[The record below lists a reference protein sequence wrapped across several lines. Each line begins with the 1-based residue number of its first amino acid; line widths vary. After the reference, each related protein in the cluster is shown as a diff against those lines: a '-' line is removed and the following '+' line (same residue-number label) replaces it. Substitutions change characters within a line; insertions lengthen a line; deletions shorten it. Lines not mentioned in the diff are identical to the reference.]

1 MMTASFD
8 NAIKT
13 EFDASIM
20 LFCLIALADGRL
32 KPEEISTIHEQVDL
46 LKLNGF
52 GDFQNY
58 GLSNWQAFI
67 ENLHLAAK
75 NFSVEYTME
84 QIPIVAEKIT
94 TKSLRSDVLSS
105 IFKISYADKEYHETE
120 KLIAQKLSQIWD
132 I

>member
-1 MMTASFD
+1 MTVSFD

-13 EFDASIM
+13 ELDASIM

-46 LKLNGF
+46 LKLKGF

-58 GLSNWQAFI
+58 SLSNWRAFI
-67 ENLHLAAK
+67 ENLHFAAK
-75 NFSVEYTME
+75 NFSTEYTME
-84 QIPIVAEKIT
+84 QIPILAEKIT

-105 IFKISYADKEYHETE
+105 IFQISYSDKEYHETE
-120 KLIAQKLSQIWD
+120 KLITQKLSQIWNM
-132 I
+132 